1 MLVAK
6 PMNSSGGLHAETTD
20 LARGETPERVYV
32 TGYTPHQ
39 STYLA
44 HRITLEGRG
53 EDAFAKSLSSARVE
67 TKPHQVDAALF
78 ALHSPL
84 SRGVVLADEVGLGKT
99 IEASLVIAQRWAEHR
114 RRILLVVPASL
125 RKQWQQEL
133 REKFSLPS
141 IILETKTFRDAE
153 KAGRLRPFDVTD
165 AIIITS
171 YEFAARRA
179 DDVRLNPWDLV
190 IFDEAHRLRN
200 VYKKSGS
207 SRAKALRTALAE
219 RYKILLT
226 ATPLQN
232 SLLELY
238 GLVSV
243 LDDRF
248 FGDETTFKTM
258 YAGARADAV
267 SLRTLRSRIQP
278 VYKRHLRRDVQQAG
292 HVSFTRRM
300 ATTFDF
306 ESSDRETE
314 LYELVSHY
322 LQRPDSIAFGLR
334 PNQLVIIQARKIL
347 GSSVVA
353 IAGFLE
359 KVIERLEKKQP
370 ADVSTVEDLDNTGEV
385 AEELAEAAT
394 LDAGEAVIL
403 QDGALPAV
411 DPGKLAAEIAELR
424 AYLALARSIG
434 PNAKGEKL
442 VARLP
447 EVLDEIEKRGGKRKA
462 VIFTESVRTQNYLA
476 NLLAQNG
483 YAGRIVLMNGSNSDH
498 ESQALYRA
506 WLDQHKGTD
515 AVSGS
520 KSADMKAAVVEA
532 FRGDDKTIL
541 IATESGA
548 EGINLQFCSVL
559 VNFDLPWNPQRVE
572 QRIGRCHRY
581 GQKIDVTVV
590 NMLNRRNR
598 AEQRVYELLDQKFRL
613 FSGVFGASDEVLG
626 VIESGIDFERKVVE
640 AVQRGRTDAEVEAEF
655 QKIEEQLQGQINADM
670 RDARRKLFDEFDRD
684 VVALL
689 RQRGEEI
696 TVTLDAFEQRLLTI
710 AKAELP
716 QARFHPNNG
725 RRFDCDGLT
734 YTTEWPLADEKN
746 WQFFRLAEGTLAL
759 QIVDGARARSNSG
772 TNLRF
777 DYGAFREQGNA
788 RLSKVEKLIGQSGW
802 LQVSLMTLAS
812 ADPSFGN
819 RERLV
824 VAGLLA
830 DSGERLDQATVDD
843 LFLLPAVDLGSWAS
857 AFPKDRVSGIDAQ
870 VRAEIIGEAEAESRQ
885 WLDEETEKLDAY
897 ADDLEKAA
905 DVRIKELNDEANA
918 AKRALRGN
926 NAIPLDEKIK
936 EERRIKA
943 LQAEA
948 DELKLTM
955 FQRRKAIRAEVDQ
968 KLDAMAEALKA
979 QPTVTPLLTLRW
991 EVQE

>member
-1 MLVAK
+1 
-6 PMNSSGGLHAETTD
+6 
-20 LARGETPERVYV
+20 V

-44 HRITLEGRG
+44 YRITLEGRG
-53 EDAFAKSLSSARVE
+53 EDAFAKSLSAARVE
-67 TKPHQVDAALF
+67 TKPHQVDSALF

-84 SRGVVLADEVGLGKT
+84 SRGVILADEVGLGKT
-99 IEASLVIAQRWAEHR
+99 IEASLVIAQRWAER
-114 RRILLVVPASL
+114 RKRILLIVPASL

-133 REKFSLPS
+133 HEKFSLPS
-141 IILETKTFRDAE
+141 TILESRTFRDAE
-153 KAGRLRPFDVTD
+153 KAGRPRPFDITD
-165 AIIITS
+165 AIVITS

-179 DDVRLNPWDLV
+179 DDVRLVPWDLV

-207 SRAKALRTALAE
+207 TRAKALRTALAE
-219 RYKILLT
+219 RFKILLT

-232 SLLELY
+232 SLMELY

-258 YAGARADAV
+258 YAGARADALA
-267 SLRTLRSRIQP
+267 LRTLRSRIQP

-306 ESSDRETE
+306 EPSDRETE
-314 LYELVSHY
+314 LYERVSHY

-359 KVIERLEKKQP
+359 KVIERLQKKQS
-370 ADVSTVEDLDNTGEV
+370 ADASTVEDLDNTSEV

-394 LDAGEAVIL
+394 LDAGENNSNG
-403 QDGALPAV
+403 GATPEDDATPAV
-411 DPGKLAAEIAELR
+411 DPQKLATEIAELQS
-424 AYLALARSIG
+424 YLALARSIG

-483 YAGRIVLMNGSNSDH
+483 YAGQIVLMNGSNSDP

-506 WLDQHKGTD
+506 WLDKHKGSD
-515 AVSGS
+515 AISGS
-520 KSADMKAAVVEA
+520 KSADMKAAVVDA
-532 FRGDDKTIL
+532 FRSDEKTIL

-590 NMLNRRNR
+590 NMLNRRNK

-655 QKIEEQLQGQINADM
+655 QKIEAQLQGQIDSDM

-696 TVTLDAFEQRLLTI
+696 SVTLDSFEHRLLTI

-716 QARFHPNNG
+716 QARFHPDNG
-725 RRFDCDGLT
+725 RRFDYDGST

-746 WQFFRLAEGTLAL
+746 WQFFRLAEGTLARR
-759 QIVDGARARSNSG
+759 IVDAARARSNPG
-772 TNLRF
+772 TSLRF
-777 DYGAFREQGNA
+777 DYGAFRAQGNP
-788 RLSKVEKLIGQSGW
+788 RLSTVEKLIGQSGW
-802 LQVSLMTLAS
+802 CQISLMTLAS
-812 ADPSFGN
+812 ADPSFGD

-824 VAGLLA
+824 VTALFDGA
-830 DSGERLDQATVDD
+830 GERIDNATVDD
-843 LFLLPAVDLGSWAS
+843 LFLLPASDLGPWNCAL
-857 AFPKDRVSGIDAQ
+857 PEDRVNAIDAEA
-870 VRAEIIGEAEAESRQ
+870 RAEIIGDAEKESRL

-905 DVRIKELNDEANA
+905 DVRIKELNDEAKA
-918 AKRALRGN
+918 AKKALRGN

-968 KLDAMAEALKA
+968 KLDAMAEALKTR
-979 QPTVTPLLTLRW
+979 PTVTPVLTLRW
-991 EVQE
+991 EVVQ

>member
-1 MLVAK
+1 M
-6 PMNSSGGLHAETTD
+6 
-20 LARGETPERVYV
+20 
-32 TGYTPHQ
+32 
-39 STYLA
+39 
-44 HRITLEGRG
+44 I
-53 EDAFAKSLSSARVE
+53 
-67 TKPHQVDAALF
+67 
-78 ALHSPL
+78 
-84 SRGVVLADEVGLGKT
+84 LADEVGLGKT
-99 IEASLVIAQRWAEHR
+99 IEASLVIAQRWAERR
-114 RRILLVVPASL
+114 RRILLIVPASL

-141 IILETKTFRDAE
+141 TILESKTFRDAE
-153 KAGRLRPFDVTD
+153 KAGRPRPFDFTD

-179 DDVRLNPWDLV
+179 DDVRLVPWDLV
-190 IFDEAHRLRN
+190 VFDEARRLRN

-232 SLLELY
+232 SLMELY

-248 FGDETTFKTM
+248 FGDEYTFKTM

-267 SLRTLRSRIQP
+267 ALRSLRARIQP
-278 VYKRHLRRDVQQAG
+278 IYKRHLRRDVQQAG

-306 ESSDRETE
+306 GPSDRETE
-314 LYELVSHY
+314 LYDRVSHY

-359 KVIERLEKKQP
+359 KVIERLQKRQA
-370 ADVSTVEDLDNTGEV
+370 ADLSTVDDLDNTAEV

-394 LDAGEAVIL
+394 LDSGSTDAADSSD
-403 QDGALPAV
+403 DGSLPPV
-411 DPGKLAAEIAELR
+411 DSVKLAAEIAELQS
-424 AYLALARSIG
+424 YLALARSIG

-447 EVLDEIEKRGGKRKA
+447 EVLDQIEKRGGKRKA

-483 YAGRIVLMNGSNSDH
+483 YAGQIVLMNGSNSDP

-506 WLDQHKGTD
+506 WLEKHKDTD
-515 AVSGS
+515 AASGS

-532 FRGDDKTIL
+532 FRSDDKTIL

-613 FSGVFGASDEVLG
+613 FSGIFGASDEVLG

-640 AVQRGRTDAEVEAEF
+640 AVQRGRTD
-655 QKIEEQLQGQINADM
+655 
-670 RDARRKLFDEFDRD
+670 
-684 VVALL
+684 
-689 RQRGEEI
+689 
-696 TVTLDAFEQRLLTI
+696 
-710 AKAELP
+710 
-716 QARFHPNNG
+716 
-725 RRFDCDGLT
+725 
-734 YTTEWPLADEKN
+734 
-746 WQFFRLAEGTLAL
+746 
-759 QIVDGARARSNSG
+759 
-772 TNLRF
+772 
-777 DYGAFREQGNA
+777 
-788 RLSKVEKLIGQSGW
+788 
-802 LQVSLMTLAS
+802 
-812 ADPSFGN
+812 FG
-819 RERLV
+819 
-824 VAGLLA
+824 G
-830 DSGERLDQATVDD
+830 
-843 LFLLPAVDLGSWAS
+843 
-857 AFPKDRVSGIDAQ
+857 
-870 VRAEIIGEAEAESRQ
+870 
-885 WLDEETEKLDAY
+885 
-897 ADDLEKAA
+897 
-905 DVRIKELNDEANA
+905 
-918 AKRALRGN
+918 
-926 NAIPLDEKIK
+926 
-936 EERRIKA
+936 
-943 LQAEA
+943 
-948 DELKLTM
+948 
-955 FQRRKAIRAEVDQ
+955 
-968 KLDAMAEALKA
+968 
-979 QPTVTPLLTLRW
+979 
-991 EVQE
+991 

>member
-1 MLVAK
+1 
-6 PMNSSGGLHAETTD
+6 
-20 LARGETPERVYV
+20 V

-44 HRITLEGRG
+44 YRITLEGRG

-67 TKPHQVDAALF
+67 TKPHQVDASLF

-84 SRGVVLADEVGLGKT
+84 SRGVILADEVGLGKT
-99 IEASLVIAQRWAEHR
+99 IEASLVIAQRWAERR

-133 REKFSLPS
+133 RDKFSLPS
-141 IILETKTFRDAE
+141 TILETKTFRDAE

-179 DDVRLNPWDLV
+179 DDVRLIPWDLV

-219 RYKILLT
+219 RFKILLT

-232 SLLELY
+232 SMMELY

-243 LDDRF
+243 LDERF

-258 YAGARADAV
+258 YAGARADALA
-267 SLRTLRSRIQP
+267 LRSLRSRIQP

-292 HVSFTRRM
+292 HVSFTRRI

-314 LYELVSHY
+314 LYERVSHY
-322 LQRPDSIAFGLR
+322 LQRPDSIAFCLR

-359 KVIERLEKKQP
+359 RVIERLQKKQP
-370 ADVSTVEDLDNTGEV
+370 ADASTVDDLENTAEV

-394 LDAGEAVIL
+394 LNADETSSNGGIAPA
-403 QDGALPAV
+403 DGAP
-411 DPGKLAAEIAELR
+411 PEINQEQLAAEIAELQSF
-424 AYLALARSIG
+424 LALARSIG

-447 EVLDEIEKRGGKRKA
+447 EVPEEIEKRGGKRKA

-483 YAGRIVLMNGSNSDH
+483 YAGQVVLMNGSNSDP

-506 WLDQHKGTD
+506 CVDKQKGTD
-515 AVSGS
+515 ALSGS

-532 FRGDDKTIL
+532 FRSDDKTIL

-598 AEQRVYELLDQKFRL
+598 AEQRIYELLDQKFRL

-626 VIESGIDFERKVVE
+626 IIESGIDFERKVVE
-640 AVQRGRTDAEVEAEF
+640 AVQRGRTDAEIETEF
-655 QKIEEQLQGQINADM
+655 QKIEAQLQGQINADM

-696 TVTLDAFEQRLLTI
+696 TVTLDTFEQRLLTI

-716 QARFHPNNG
+716 QARFHADAG
-725 RRFDCDGLT
+725 RRFDYDGLT

-746 WQFFRLAEGTLAL
+746 WQFFRLAEGTLAR
-759 QIVDGARARSNSG
+759 QIVDAARARSNSG
-772 TNLRF
+772 TSLRF
-777 DYGAFREQGNA
+777 DYGAFRAQGNA
-788 RLSKVEKLIGQSGW
+788 RLSTVEKLLGLSGW
-802 LQVSLMTLAS
+802 LWISLMTLAS
-812 ADPSFGN
+812 ADPSFGD

-824 VAGLLA
+824 IAALFG
-830 DSGERLDQATVDD
+830 DSGERIDQATVDD
-843 LFLLPAVDLGSWAS
+843 LFLVPTADLGPWSND
-857 AFPKDRVSGIDAQ
+857 FPEDRVGAIDAQ
-870 VRAEIIGEAEAESRQ
+870 ARAEIIGEAETESRQ

-905 DVRIKELNDEANA
+905 DVRIKELNDEAKA
-918 AKRALRGN
+918 AKKALRGN
-926 NAIPLDEKIK
+926 NAIPLD
-936 EERRIKA
+936 A
-943 LQAEA
+943 SQ
-948 DELKLTM
+948 
-955 FQRRKAIRAEVDQ
+955 
-968 KLDAMAEALKA
+968 
-979 QPTVTPLLTLRW
+979 
-991 EVQE
+991 

>member
-1 MLVAK
+1 
-6 PMNSSGGLHAETTD
+6 MNSSGGLHAETTD

-394 LDAGEAVIL
+394 LDAGEGNTNGGDAPD
-403 QDGALPAV
+403 DGALPAV

>member
-1 MLVAK
+1 V
-6 PMNSSGGLHAETTD
+6 N
-20 LARGETPERVYV
+20 
-32 TGYTPHQ
+32 GYTPHQ

-44 HRITLEGRG
+44 YRITLEGRG

-67 TKPHQVDAALF
+67 TKPHQVDASLF

-84 SRGVVLADEVGLGKT
+84 SRGVILADEVGLGKT
-99 IEASLVIAQRWAEHR
+99 IEASLVIAQRWAERR

-133 REKFSLPS
+133 HEKFSLPS

-153 KAGRLRPFDVTD
+153 KGGQQRPFDCTD
-165 AIIITS
+165 AIVITS

-179 DDVRLNPWDLV
+179 EDVRLTPWDLV

-219 RYKILLT
+219 RFKILLT

-248 FGDETTFKTM
+248 FGDEATFKAM

-306 ESSDRETE
+306 ESSDRETQ
-314 LYELVSHY
+314 LYELVSRY

-370 ADVSTVEDLDNTGEV
+370 ADSSTVEDLDNTSEV
-385 AEELAEAAT
+385 GEELAEAAT
-394 LDAGEAVIL
+394 LEAGEN
-403 QDGALPAV
+403 DGNGVGGVEDGELPSL
-411 DPGKLAAEIAELR
+411 DPGKLASELAELR
-424 AYLALARSIG
+424 TYLALARSIG

-447 EVLDEIEKRGGKRKA
+447 EVLDEIEKRGGARKA

-476 NLLAQNG
+476 SLLAQNG
-483 YAGRIVLMNGSNSDH
+483 YAGQIVLLNGSNSDRDSR
-498 ESQALYRA
+498 ELYRA
-506 WLDQHKGTD
+506 WLDKHKGTD

-520 KSADMKAAVVEA
+520 RSADVKAAVVEG
-532 FRGDDKTIL
+532 FRGDEKTIL

-590 NMLNRRNR
+590 NMLNRRNK

-655 QKIEEQLQGQINADM
+655 QKIEEQLQLQINADM

-696 TVTLDAFEQRLLTI
+696 TVTLDTFEQRLLTL

-716 QARFHPNNG
+716 QARFHADNG
-725 RRFDCDGLT
+725 RRFDYDGLT
-734 YTTEWPLADEKN
+734 YTTEWPLADERN
-746 WQFFRLAEGTLAL
+746 WQFFRLAEGTLAR
-759 QIVDGARARSNSG
+759 QIVDDARTRLNPPTSM
-772 TNLRF
+772 RF
-777 DYGAFREQGNA
+777 DYGAFRAQGNA
-788 RLSKVEKLIGQSGW
+788 RLSKVEKLIGRAGW
-802 LQVSLMTLAS
+802 LRVCLMTLAS

-824 VAGLLA
+824 VAACFDG
-830 DSGERLDQATVDD
+830 SGERVDHATIDD
-843 LFLLPAVDLGSWAS
+843 LFLLPTADLVRWNGE
-857 AFPKDRVSGIDAQ
+857 FPEARVTEIDAEA
-870 VRAEIIGEAEAESRQ
+870 RAEIIGDAERESRQ

-905 DVRIKELNDEANA
+905 DVRIKELNDEARA
-918 AKRALRGN
+918 AKKALRGN

-948 DELKLTM
+948 DELKFTM
-955 FQRRKAIRAEVDQ
+955 FQRRRAIRAEVDQ
-968 KLDAMAEALKA
+968 KLDAMAEALKVE
-979 QPTVTPLLTLRW
+979 PTVTPFLTLRW
-991 EVQE
+991 EVAQ